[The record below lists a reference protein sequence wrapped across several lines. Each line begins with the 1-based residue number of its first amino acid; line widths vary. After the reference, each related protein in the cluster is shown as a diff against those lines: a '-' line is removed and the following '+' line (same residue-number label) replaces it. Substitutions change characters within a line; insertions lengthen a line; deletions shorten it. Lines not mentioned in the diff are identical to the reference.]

1 MVKTELI
8 ENLLTR
14 LKKDAKAGCEL
25 KSSDFSDNDT
35 LNVDAAHDAILYCQ
49 QHKHNDDTIFDD
61 KHYQGDDTKKNS
73 NYPGT
78 SRHKSECVSKLEEN
92 VCYIRDSFSGVALK
106 GYNNYLDSAGTPKK
120 EEWHKYH
127 FGKSMGTSGEI
138 GPTEESVIKNGD
150 LLINIKKYSK
160 FLNYDNF
167 IHTAYNLAGDD
178 NDISNFDE
186 HCILGLNFTWQAVLY
201 YGYRQ
206 FLENNLNCN
215 DESYENN
222 AKKIIECLRQINF
235 TTLEDSVP
243 KWKIGHPTSDDTM
256 FDAFNVRIRFIN
268 IKS

>member
-1 MVKTELI
+1 MVNTQLI

-14 LKKDAKAGCEL
+14 LKEDAKAGCEL
-25 KSSDFSDNDT
+25 KSSDFPGKDT

-61 KHYQGDDTKKNS
+61 DHYDSSKENG

-138 GPTEESVIKNGD
+138 GSVFTKNKD
-150 LLINIKKYSK
+150 LLTNITKYSK
-160 FLNYDNF
+160 FLNYDKF
-167 IHTAYNLAGDD
+167 IHKEYELAGGR
-178 NDISNFDE
+178 NDISEFDA

-206 FLENNLNCN
+206 FLKNEKNCTF
-215 DESYENN
+215 DTKVN

-243 KWKIGHPTSDDTM
+243 KS
-256 FDAFNVRIRFIN
+256 
-268 IKS
+268 